1 MQFIGTERQRP
12 HNVIVPDHP
21 APCYRNY
28 NKSEHVS
35 PAPVKA
41 PGSNIY
47 RGVVIVPYQVSRSD
61 WAAHYVIETTKC
73 ELLRLR
79 RRVACVLVAAAL
91 FASYVPARRA
101 ASINPTEALRAE

>member
-21 APCYRNY
+21 APYYRNY

-79 RRVACVLVAAAL
+79 RRLVVVGEEIRH
-91 FASYVPARRA
+91 FRNARTCNR
-101 ASINPTEALRAE
+101 NQG

>member
-21 APCYRNY
+21 APYYRNY

-79 RRVACVLVAAAL
+79 RRLWPSCQSKRLNAPGE
-91 FASYVPARRA
+91 ASC
-101 ASINPTEALRAE
+101 SIEL